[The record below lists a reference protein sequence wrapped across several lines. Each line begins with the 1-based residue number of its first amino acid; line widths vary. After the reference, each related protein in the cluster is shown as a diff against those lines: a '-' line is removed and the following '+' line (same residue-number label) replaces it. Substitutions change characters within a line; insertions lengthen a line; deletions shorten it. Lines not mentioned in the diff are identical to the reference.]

1 MATAIGAHLSP
12 EEFQWRMEDLASQAA
27 LEKIYA
33 TEAAIEA
40 SLEADYLYAEYTVMK
55 EGGDI
60 NDLAELYMEAEQA
73 ATENIV
79 GLFRKIINW
88 ITRNVSRFMNWIG
101 GLFGGGTVD
110 PGQRA
115 VVNEYDRNIGN
126 LIIDKFKQ
134 IKDAVDKF
142 ITALEQKTGI
152 DLKDVLGILTSC
164 GLGFLAGSKFEAH
177 KKKNDKG
184 VTIEITGADVNTM
197 RQRLD
202 PILKWI
208 NKTVKRLQNIVEKYK
223 DNVAL
228 NKENFKKKNEQK
240 QANAQAT
247 ANQPEA
253 KPVENAGT
261 NTGSDTTESVSLDA
275 SVSVDDLFGYITERE
290 RTDAQ
295 AKAMKAGKAPAS
307 GNKTPVAVD
316 RSKGSTPTTG
326 NAPAAQAQNNSGT
339 GNNNQP
345 TTNNN
350 NAQNTGT
357 QTQPT
362 SGSTAGQNTGT
373 QTQTASGTTTGQTT
387 GSQTSTSSNSNA
399 QQTGNNNTSTSDSST
414 GTTSGSSSETPADDK
429 KEKDITAAQTAAS
442 YALAIVQTLRDV
454 VVGIMRSFRSV
465 LSSFGNKVKATKS
478 EKNAEKA
485 QQNENPDQE
494 QNEAQDDENPD
505 DENTEEPTKKEKK
518 KKRKIFGR
526 KKNKKNKGEESGEQP
541 ANQEPTEGQTQEST
555 RELFGIDESEFDYL
569 MEMTEEEEA
578 EIAYLAANL

>member
-73 ATENIV
+73 ATENKI

-126 LIIDKFKQ
+126 LIIDKFNQ
-134 IKDAVDKF
+134 IKEAIDKF
-142 ITALEQKTGI
+142 VTALEQKTGI
-152 DLKDVLGILTSC
+152 DLKDILGILTSC

-184 VTIEITGADVNTM
+184 VTIEITGADINTI

-223 DNVAL
+223 DNVAQ
-228 NKENFKKKNEQK
+228 NKENFKKKNEQR

-253 KPVENAGT
+253 KPTENAGT
-261 NTGSDTTESVSLDA
+261 NTGSETAESVSLDA
-275 SVSVDDLFGYITERE
+275 SVSVDDLFGYITEA
-290 RTDAQ
+290 D
-295 AKAMKAGKAPAS
+295 K
-307 GNKTPVAVD
+307 
-316 RSKGSTPTTG
+316 SKKSTPTTG

-357 QTQPT
+357 QAQPT

-373 QTQTASGTTTGQTT
+373 KTQTTSATTTGQTN
-387 GSQTSTSSNSNA
+387 GSQTSTNSNSNA
-399 QQTGNNNTSTSDSST
+399 QQTGNNNTSTGSSST
-414 GTTSGSSSETPADDK
+414 GTTTGASSEAPADDK
-429 KEKDITAAQTAAS
+429 KEKDITTAQTAAS

-454 VVGIMRSFRSV
+454 VVGIMKSFRSV
-465 LSSFGNKVKATKS
+465 LSSFGNKVKATKA

-494 QNEAQDDENPD
+494 QNEDQGDENPD
-505 DENTEEPTKKEKK
+505 DEGTEEPPKKEKK

-541 ANQEPTEGQTQEST
+541 ANQDQTEGQTQEST

>member
-73 ATENIV
+73 ATENKI

-126 LIIDKFKQ
+126 LIIDKFNQ
-134 IKDAVDKF
+134 IKEAIDKF
-142 ITALEQKTGI
+142 VTALEQKTGI
-152 DLKDVLGILTSC
+152 DLKDILGILTSC

-184 VTIEITGADVNTM
+184 VTIEITGADINTI

-223 DNVAL
+223 DNVAQ
-228 NKENFKKKNEQK
+228 NKENFKKKNEQR

-253 KPVENAGT
+253 KPTENTGT
-261 NTGSDTTESVSLDA
+261 NTGSEKTESVSLDA
-275 SVSVDDLFGYITERE
+275 SVSVDDLFGYITEA
-290 RTDAQ
+290 D
-295 AKAMKAGKAPAS
+295 K
-307 GNKTPVAVD
+307 
-316 RSKGSTPTTG
+316 SKKSTPTTG

-357 QTQPT
+357 QAQPT

-373 QTQTASGTTTGQTT
+373 KTQTTSATTTGQTN
-387 GSQTSTSSNSNA
+387 GSQTSTNSNPNA
-399 QQTGNNNTSTSDSST
+399 QQTGNNNTST
-414 GTTSGSSSETPADDK
+414 GSSSAGTTTRASSEAPADDK
-429 KEKDITAAQTAAS
+429 KEKDITTAQTAAS

-454 VVGIMRSFRSV
+454 VVGIMKSFRSV
-465 LSSFGNKVKATKS
+465 LSSFGNKVKATKA

-494 QNEAQDDENPD
+494 QNEDQGDENPD
-505 DENTEEPTKKEKK
+505 DEGTEEPPKKEKK

-541 ANQEPTEGQTQEST
+541 ANQDQTEGQTQEST

>member
-60 NDLAELYMEAEQA
+60 DDLAELYMEAEKA
-73 ATENIV
+73 ANENKV
-79 GLFRKIINW
+79 GLFRKIIDW
-88 ITRNVSRFMNWIG
+88 ITRNVSRFVNWIG
-101 GLFGGGTVD
+101 SLFGGGTVD
-110 PGQRA
+110 PGQKA
-115 VVNEYDRNIGN
+115 AVNEFDRNLGN
-126 LIIDKFKQ
+126 IIIDKFKD
-134 IKDAVDKF
+134 IKAAVDKF

-152 DLKDVLGILTSC
+152 DLSAVLGILGSC

-208 NKTVKRLQNIVEKYK
+208 NKTVKRLKNIVETYK
-223 DNVAL
+223 GNVAQ

-240 QANAQAT
+240 KANGQPAT
-247 ANQPEA
+247 NQPEA
-253 KPVENAGT
+253 TPTENAGT
-261 NTGSDTTESVSLDA
+261 NTGTETAESVALDA
-275 SVSVDDLFGYITERE
+275 SVNVDDLFGYITERK
-290 RTDAQ
+290 RTDDQ
-295 AKAMKAGKAPAS
+295 AKAMQPGKAPAS
-307 GNKTPVAVD
+307 GNKPALAVD
-316 RSKGSTPTTG
+316 RSKGSTSSAG
-326 NAPAAQAQNNSGT
+326 NASATPAQNTSGT

-350 NAQNTGT
+350 AQNTGT
-357 QTQPT
+357 QPQTT
-362 SGSTAGQNTGT
+362 SA
-373 QTQTASGTTTGQTT
+373 TTTGQTS
-387 GSQTSTSSNSNA
+387 GSQTSTGSNSNA
-399 QQTGNNNTSTSDSST
+399 QQTGNNTSTGSSST
-414 GTTSGSSSETPADDK
+414 GTTTGASSEAPSDDK

-442 YALAIVQTLRDV
+442 YALAIAQTLRDV
-454 VVGIMRSFRSV
+454 VVGIMTSFRSI
-465 LSSFGNKVKATKS
+465 LSSFGNKIKATKS

-485 QQNENPDQE
+485 QQAENPDQE
-494 QNEAQDDENPD
+494 QSENQ
-505 DENTEEPTKKEKK
+505 EEPKKRKK
-518 KKRKIFGR
+518 KKRKIFGK
-526 KKNKKNKGEESGEQP
+526 KKNTDDSIAEVEDENFEDESGEQ
-541 ANQEPTEGQTQEST
+541 AGQQQTQEST

>member
-12 EEFQWRMEDLASQAA
+12 EEFQWRMEELASQAS

-33 TEAAIEA
+33 AEAAIEA
-40 SLEADYLYAEYTVMK
+40 NLEADYLYAEYTVMK

-73 ATENIV
+73 ATENKV

-115 VVNEYDRNIGN
+115 VVNEYDRNTGN

-134 IKDAVDKF
+134 IKDAIDKF

-223 DNVAL
+223 GNVAQ
-228 NKENFKKKNEQK
+228 NKENFKKKNEQR
-240 QANAQAT
+240 QATAQAT
-247 ANQPEA
+247 PNQPEA
-253 KPVENAGT
+253 KPTENAGT
-261 NTGSDTTESVSLDA
+261 NTGSETAESVSLDA

-290 RTDAQ
+290 STDVQ
-295 AKAMKAGKAPAS
+295 AKRMKAGKAPAS
-307 GNKTPVAVD
+307 GNKTAVAVD
-316 RSKGSTPTTG
+316 RSKESTPTTG

-345 TTNNN
+345 TTNN

-387 GSQTSTSSNSNA
+387 GSQTSTNSNSNA

-429 KEKDITAAQTAAS
+429 KEKEITAAQTAAS

-454 VVGIMRSFRSV
+454 VVGIMKSFRSV

-494 QNEAQDDENPD
+494 QNEDQNDENPD

-541 ANQEPTEGQTQEST
+541 TNQEQTEGQTQEST

-569 MEMTEEEEA
+569 IEMTEEEEA
-578 EIAYLAANL
+578 EIAYLAENL

>member
-40 SLEADYLYAEYTVMK
+40 NLEADYLYAEYTVMK

-73 ATENIV
+73 ATENKV

-115 VVNEYDRNIGN
+115 VVNEYDRNTGN

-134 IKDAVDKF
+134 IKDAIDKF

-152 DLKDVLGILTSC
+152 DLKDVLGILGSC

-223 DNVAL
+223 VNVAQ

-247 ANQPEA
+247 TNQPA
-253 KPVENAGT
+253 ATPAENAGT
-261 NTGSDTTESVSLDA
+261 NTGSETTESVSVDA
-275 SVSVDDLFGYITERE
+275 SVSVDDLFGYITEA
-290 RTDAQ
+290 D
-295 AKAMKAGKAPAS
+295 K
-307 GNKTPVAVD
+307 
-316 RSKGSTPTTG
+316 SKKSTQTTG
-326 NAPAAQAQNNSGT
+326 NAQAAQAQNNSGT

-362 SGSTAGQNTGT
+362 SGSTAVQNTGT
-373 QTQTASGTTTGQTT
+373 QTQTTSGTTTGQTN
-387 GSQTSTSSNSNA
+387 GSQTSTGSKSNA
-399 QQTGNNNTSTSDSST
+399 QQTGNNNTSTGGSST
-414 GTTSGSSSETPADDK
+414 GTTSGSSPETPADDK
-429 KEKDITAAQTAAS
+429 NEKDITTAQTAAS

-454 VVGIMRSFRSV
+454 VVGIMKSFRSV

-494 QNEAQDDENPD
+494 QNDENPD

-541 ANQEPTEGQTQEST
+541 ANQEQTEGQTQEST

-569 MEMTEEEEA
+569 MDMTEDEEA

>member
-12 EEFQWRMEDLASQAA
+12 EEFQWRMEELASQAS

-33 TEAAIEA
+33 AEAAIEA

-60 NDLAELYMEAEQA
+60 DDLAELYMEAEKA
-73 ATENIV
+73 ATENKV
-79 GLFRKIINW
+79 GLFRKIIDW
-88 ITRNVSRFMNWIG
+88 ITRNVSRFVNWIG
-101 GLFGGGTVD
+101 SLFGGGAVD
-110 PGQRA
+110 PGQKA
-115 VVNEYDRNIGN
+115 AVNEFDRNIGN
-126 LIIDKFKQ
+126 LIIDKFKD
-134 IKDAVDKF
+134 IKAAVDKF

-152 DLKDVLGILTSC
+152 DLGAVLGILTSG

-208 NKTVKRLQNIVEKYK
+208 NKTVKRLQNVVEKYK
-223 DNVAL
+223 ENVAQ

-253 KPVENAGT
+253 KPTENTGT
-261 NTGSDTTESVSLDA
+261 NTGSEKTESVSLDA
-275 SVSVDDLFGYITERE
+275 SVSVDDLFGYITEA
-290 RTDAQ
+290 D
-295 AKAMKAGKAPAS
+295 K
-307 GNKTPVAVD
+307 
-316 RSKGSTPTTG
+316 SKKSTPTTG

-345 TTNNN
+345 TTNDN

-362 SGSTAGQNTGT
+362 SGSTTGQNTGT
-373 QTQTASGTTTGQTT
+373 QTQTTSATTTGQTN
-387 GSQTSTSSNSNA
+387 GSQTSTNSNPNA
-399 QQTGNNNTSTSDSST
+399 QQTGNNNTST
-414 GTTSGSSSETPADDK
+414 GSSSAGTTTRASSEAPADDK
-429 KEKDITAAQTAAS
+429 KEKDITTAQEAAS
-442 YALAIVQTLRDV
+442 YALAIAQTLRDV
-454 VVGIMRSFRSV
+454 VVGIMKSFRSV
-465 LSSFGNKVKATKS
+465 LSSFGNKIKATKS

-485 QQNENPDQE
+485 QQAENPDQE
-494 QNEAQDDENPD
+494 QSENQ
-505 DENTEEPTKKEKK
+505 EEPKKKKK
-518 KKRKIFGR
+518 KKRKIFGK
-526 KKNKKNKGEESGEQP
+526 KKNTDDNIAEVEDENFEDESGEQP
-541 ANQEPTEGQTQEST
+541 ANQEQTEGT

-578 EIAYLAANL
+578 EIAYLAENL

>member
-73 ATENIV
+73 ATENKV
-79 GLFRKIINW
+79 GLFRKIIDW
-88 ITRNVSRFMNWIG
+88 ITRNVSRFVNWIG
-101 GLFGGGTVD
+101 SLFGGGAVD
-110 PGQRA
+110 PGQKA
-115 VVNEYDRNIGN
+115 AVNEFDRNIGN
-126 LIIDKFKQ
+126 LIIDKFKD
-134 IKDAVDKF
+134 IKAAVDKF

-152 DLKDVLGILTSC
+152 DLGAVLGILTSG

-208 NKTVKRLQNIVEKYK
+208 NKTVKRLQNVVEKYK
-223 DNVAL
+223 ENVAQ

-253 KPVENAGT
+253 KPTENTGT
-261 NTGSDTTESVSLDA
+261 NTGSEKTESVSLDA
-275 SVSVDDLFGYITERE
+275 SVSVDDLFGYITEA
-290 RTDAQ
+290 D
-295 AKAMKAGKAPAS
+295 K
-307 GNKTPVAVD
+307 
-316 RSKGSTPTTG
+316 SKKSTPTTG

-345 TTNNN
+345 TTNDN

-362 SGSTAGQNTGT
+362 SGSTTGQNTGT
-373 QTQTASGTTTGQTT
+373 QTQTTSATTTGQTN
-387 GSQTSTSSNSNA
+387 GSQTSTNSNPNA
-399 QQTGNNNTSTSDSST
+399 QQTGNNNTST
-414 GTTSGSSSETPADDK
+414 GSSSAGTTTRASSEAPADDK
-429 KEKDITAAQTAAS
+429 KEKDITTAQEAAS
-442 YALAIVQTLRDV
+442 YALAIAQTLRDV
-454 VVGIMRSFRSV
+454 VVGIMKSFRSV
-465 LSSFGNKVKATKS
+465 LSSFGNKIKATKS

-485 QQNENPDQE
+485 QQAENPDQE
-494 QNEAQDDENPD
+494 QSENQ
-505 DENTEEPTKKEKK
+505 EEPKKKKK
-518 KKRKIFGR
+518 KKRKIFGK
-526 KKNKKNKGEESGEQP
+526 KKNTDDNIAEVEDENFEDESGEQP
-541 ANQEPTEGQTQEST
+541 ANQEQTEGT

-578 EIAYLAANL
+578 EIAYLAENL

>member
-73 ATENIV
+73 ATENKV

-115 VVNEYDRNIGN
+115 VVNEYDRNTGN

-134 IKDAVDKF
+134 IKDAIDKF

-208 NKTVKRLQNIVEKYK
+208 NKTVKRLKNIVETYK
-223 DNVAL
+223 GNVAQ

-240 QANAQAT
+240 KANGQPAT
-247 ANQPEA
+247 NQPEA
-253 KPVENAGT
+253 KPTENTGTNAGSET
-261 NTGSDTTESVSLDA
+261 AESVALDA
-275 SVSVDDLFGYITERE
+275 SVSVDDLFGYITEGK

-295 AKAMKAGKAPAS
+295 AKAMQPGKAPAS
-307 GNKTPVAVD
+307 GNKPALAVD
-316 RSKGSTPTTG
+316 RSKGSTPSAG
-326 NAPAAQAQNNSGT
+326 NASATPAQNTSGT

-350 NAQNTGT
+350 AQNTGT
-357 QTQPT
+357 QTQTT
-362 SGSTAGQNTGT
+362 SA
-373 QTQTASGTTTGQTT
+373 TTTGQTN
-387 GSQTSTSSNSNA
+387 GSQTSTGSNSNA
-399 QQTGNNNTSTSDSST
+399 QQTANNTSTGSSST
-414 GTTSGSSSETPADDK
+414 GTTTGQTGNNTSTGSSSTGTTTGASSEAPSDDK
-429 KEKDITAAQTAAS
+429 KEKDITTAQTAAS
-442 YALAIVQTLRDV
+442 YALAIAQTLRDV
-454 VVGIMRSFRSV
+454 VVGIMTSFRSI
-465 LSSFGNKVKATKS
+465 LSSFGNKIKATKS

-485 QQNENPDQE
+485 QQAENPDQE
-494 QNEAQDDENPD
+494 QSENQ
-505 DENTEEPTKKEKK
+505 EEPKKKKK
-518 KKRKIFGR
+518 KKRKIFGK
-526 KKNKKNKGEESGEQP
+526 KKNTDDSIAEVEDENFEDESGEP
-541 ANQEPTEGQTQEST
+541 AGQQQTQEST

>member
-60 NDLAELYMEAEQA
+60 DDLAELYMEAEKA
-73 ATENIV
+73 ATENKV
-79 GLFRKIINW
+79 GLFRKIIDW
-88 ITRNVSRFMNWIG
+88 ITRNVSRFVNWIG
-101 GLFGGGTVD
+101 SLFGGGTVD
-110 PGQRA
+110 PGQKA
-115 VVNEYDRNIGN
+115 AVNEFDRNLGN
-126 LIIDKFKQ
+126 IIIDKFND
-134 IKDAVDKF
+134 IKAAIDKF
-142 ITALEQKTGI
+142 VTALEQKTGI
-152 DLKDVLGILTSC
+152 DLTGVFGILGSC
-164 GLGFLAGSKFEAH
+164 SLGFLAGSKFEAH
-177 KKKNDKG
+177 RKKNDKG

-208 NKTVKRLQNIVEKYK
+208 NKTVKRLKNIVETYK
-223 DNVAL
+223 GNVAQ

-240 QANAQAT
+240 KANGQPAT
-247 ANQPEA
+247 NQPEA
-253 KPVENAGT
+253 KPTENAGT
-261 NTGSDTTESVSLDA
+261 NTGSETAESVSLDA

-295 AKAMKAGKAPAS
+295 AKAVQAGKAPAS
-307 GNKTPVAVD
+307 GNRTAVAVD
-316 RSKGSTPTTG
+316 RSKGSTASAG
-326 NAPAAQAQNNSGT
+326 NASATPAQNTSGT

-350 NAQNTGT
+350 AQNTGT
-357 QTQPT
+357 QPQTT
-362 SGSTAGQNTGT
+362 SA
-373 QTQTASGTTTGQTT
+373 TTTGQTN
-387 GSQTSTSSNSNA
+387 GSQTSTGSNSNA
-399 QQTGNNNTSTSDSST
+399 QQTGNNTSTGSSST
-414 GTTSGSSSETPADDK
+414 GTTTGQTGNNTSTGSSSTGTTTGASSETPSDDK
-429 KEKDITAAQTAAS
+429 KEKDITAAQEAAS
-442 YALAIVQTLRDV
+442 YALAIAQTLRDV
-454 VVGIMRSFRSV
+454 VVGIMTSFRSI
-465 LSSFGNKVKATKS
+465 LSSFGNKIKKTKS

-485 QQNENPDQE
+485 QQAENPDQE
-494 QNEAQDDENPD
+494 QSENQ
-505 DENTEEPTKKEKK
+505 EEPKKKKK
-518 KKRKIFGR
+518 KKRKIFGK
-526 KKNKKNKGEESGEQP
+526 KKNTDDSIAEVEDENFEDESGEQ
-541 ANQEPTEGQTQEST
+541 AGQQQTQEST

>member
-73 ATENIV
+73 ATENKV

-101 GLFGGGTVD
+101 SLFGGGTVD
-110 PGQRA
+110 PGQKA
-115 VVNEYDRNIGN
+115 GVNEFDRNIGN
-126 LIIDKFKQ
+126 LIIEKFKDV
-134 IKDAVDKF
+134 KEAVDKF
-142 ITALEQKTGI
+142 VTALEQKTGI
-152 DLKDVLGILTSC
+152 DLKAVLGILSSC
-164 GLGFLAGSKFEAH
+164 SLGFLAGSKFEAY

-208 NKTVKRLQNIVEKYK
+208 NKTVKRLQNVVEKYR
-223 DNVAL
+223 DNVAQ
-228 NKENFKKKNEQK
+228 NKENFKKKNEQRR
-240 QANAQAT
+240 ATAQAT

-253 KPVENAGT
+253 KPAENAAT
-261 NTGSDTTESVSLDA
+261 NTGSEKTESVSVDA
-275 SVSVDDLFGYITERE
+275 SVSVDDLFGYITER
-290 RTDAQ
+290 
-295 AKAMKAGKAPAS
+295 K
-307 GNKTPVAVD
+307 
-316 RSKGSTPTTG
+316 STPTTG

-350 NAQNTGT
+350 AQNTGT

-362 SGSTAGQNTGT
+362 SGSTAGQNAGA
-373 QTQTASGTTTGQTT
+373 QTQTTSATTTGQTN

-399 QQTGNNNTSTSDSST
+399 QQTVNNNTSTGSSST
-414 GTTSGSSSETPADDK
+414 GTTTVASPEAPADDK
-429 KEKDITAAQTAAS
+429 KEKDITTAQTAAS

-454 VVGIMRSFRSV
+454 VVGIMKSFRSV

-494 QNEAQDDENPD
+494 QNEEQNDENPD

-526 KKNKKNKGEESGEQP
+526 KKNKKNKGDESGEQP
-541 ANQEPTEGQTQEST
+541 ANQGQPPQNQGQQQTEEST

-578 EIAYLAANL
+578 EIAYLAENL

>member
-73 ATENIV
+73 ATENKV

-88 ITRNVSRFMNWIG
+88 ITRNVKRFMNWIG

-115 VVNEYDRNIGN
+115 VVNEFDRSTGN
-126 LIIDKFKQ
+126 LIIEKFKQ

-142 ITALEQKTGI
+142 VTALEQKTGI
-152 DLKDVLGILTSC
+152 DLRGVLGILGSC

-208 NKTVKRLQNIVEKYK
+208 NKTVERLQKVVKMYEE
-223 DNVAL
+223 NVAQ

-240 QANAQAT
+240 RANAQAT
-247 ANQPEA
+247 ANQSEA
-253 KPVENAGT
+253 KPAENAET
-261 NTGSDTTESVSLDA
+261 NTGSETTEYVSVDA
-275 SVSVDDLFGYITERE
+275 SVSVDDLFGYITEA
-290 RTDAQ
+290 D
-295 AKAMKAGKAPAS
+295 
-307 GNKTPVAVD
+307 KT
-316 RSKGSTPTTG
+316 KKSTSNTG

-350 NAQNTGT
+350 NAQNTGNNNQSTTNNNAKTTESQT
-357 QTQPT
+357 QTT
-362 SGSTAGQNTGT
+362 TGSTAGQNTGT
-373 QTQTASGTTTGQTT
+373 QTQTASGTTTGQTA
-387 GSQTSTSSNSNA
+387 GSQTSTNSNSNA

-414 GTTSGSSSETPADDK
+414 GTTSGSSPETPADDK

-442 YALAIVQTLRDV
+442 YALAIAQTLRDV

-465 LSSFGNKVKATKS
+465 LSSFGTKVKATKS
-478 EKNAEKA
+478 EKKAEKA

-494 QNEAQDDENPD
+494 QTEDQQDENPD
-505 DENTEEPTKKEKK
+505 QDQNENQDEPTKKEKK

-541 ANQEPTEGQTQEST
+541 DNQGQTEGQTQENT

-578 EIAYLAANL
+578 EIAYLAENL

>member
-73 ATENIV
+73 ATENKV

-88 ITRNVSRFMNWIG
+88 ITRNVSRFMNWLG

-208 NKTVKRLQNIVEKYK
+208 NKTVKRLQNVVEKYK
-223 DNVAL
+223 ENVAQ
-228 NKENFKKKNEQK
+228 NKENFKKKNEQR
-240 QANAQAT
+240 QATAQAT
-247 ANQPEA
+247 PNQPEA
-253 KPVENAGT
+253 KPAENAAT
-261 NTGSDTTESVSLDA
+261 NTGSEKTESVSVDA
-275 SVSVDDLFGYITERE
+275 SVSVDDLFGYITER
-290 RTDAQ
+290 
-295 AKAMKAGKAPAS
+295 K
-307 GNKTPVAVD
+307 
-316 RSKGSTPTTG
+316 STPTTG

-350 NAQNTGT
+350 AQNTGT

-362 SGSTAGQNTGT
+362 SGSTAGQNAGA
-373 QTQTASGTTTGQTT
+373 QTQTTSATTTGQTN

-399 QQTGNNNTSTSDSST
+399 QQTVNNNTSTGSSST
-414 GTTSGSSSETPADDK
+414 GTTTVASPEAPADDKKEDDK
-429 KEKDITAAQTAAS
+429 KEKDITTAQTAAS
-442 YALAIVQTLRDV
+442 YALAIVQSLRDV
-454 VVGIMRSFRSV
+454 VVGIMKSFRSV

-494 QNEAQDDENPD
+494 QNGDQGDENPD

-541 ANQEPTEGQTQEST
+541 ANQEQTEGQTQEST

>member
-40 SLEADYLYAEYTVMK
+40 NLEADYLYAEYTVMK

-73 ATENIV
+73 ATENKV

-115 VVNEYDRNIGN
+115 VVNEYDRNTGN

-134 IKDAVDKF
+134 IKDAIDKF

-152 DLKDVLGILTSC
+152 DLKDVLGILGSC

-223 DNVAL
+223 VNVAQ

-247 ANQPEA
+247 TNQPA
-253 KPVENAGT
+253 ATPAENAGT
-261 NTGSDTTESVSLDA
+261 NTGSETTESVSVDA
-275 SVSVDDLFGYITERE
+275 SVSVDDLFGYITEA
-290 RTDAQ
+290 D
-295 AKAMKAGKAPAS
+295 K
-307 GNKTPVAVD
+307 
-316 RSKGSTPTTG
+316 SKKSTQTTG
-326 NAPAAQAQNNSGT
+326 NAQAAQAQNNSGT

-362 SGSTAGQNTGT
+362 SGSTAVQNTGT
-373 QTQTASGTTTGQTT
+373 QTQTTSGTTTGQTN
-387 GSQTSTSSNSNA
+387 GSQTSTGSKSNA
-399 QQTGNNNTSTSDSST
+399 QQTGNNNTSTGGSST
-414 GTTSGSSSETPADDK
+414 GTTSGSSPETPADDK
-429 KEKDITAAQTAAS
+429 NEKDITTAQTAAS

-454 VVGIMRSFRSV
+454 VVGIMKSFRSV

-494 QNEAQDDENPD
+494 QNEEQNDENPD

-541 ANQEPTEGQTQEST
+541 ANQEQTEGQTQEST

-569 MEMTEEEEA
+569 MDMTEDEEA

>member
-73 ATENIV
+73 ATENKV

-115 VVNEYDRNIGN
+115 VVNKFDRNIGN
-126 LIIDKFKQ
+126 LIIEKFKDV
-134 IKDAVDKF
+134 KEAVDKF
-142 ITALEQKTGI
+142 VTALEQKTGI
-152 DLKDVLGILTSC
+152 DLSAVIGILGSC
-164 GLGFLAGSKFEAH
+164 SLGFLAGSKFEAY

-208 NKTVKRLQNIVEKYK
+208 NKTVKRLQNVVEKYK
-223 DNVAL
+223 ENVAQ

-240 QANAQAT
+240 QATAQAT
-247 ANQPEA
+247 PNQPEA
-253 KPVENAGT
+253 KPAENAVT
-261 NTGSDTTESVSLDA
+261 NTGSEKTESVSVDA
-275 SVSVDDLFGYITERE
+275 SVSVDDLFGYITER
-290 RTDAQ
+290 
-295 AKAMKAGKAPAS
+295 K
-307 GNKTPVAVD
+307 
-316 RSKGSTPTTG
+316 STPTTG

-350 NAQNTGT
+350 AQNTGT

-362 SGSTAGQNTGT
+362 SGSTAGQNAGA
-373 QTQTASGTTTGQTT
+373 QTQTTSATTTGQTN

-399 QQTGNNNTSTSDSST
+399 QQTVNNNTSTGSSST
-414 GTTSGSSSETPADDK
+414 GTTTVASPEAPADDKKEDDK
-429 KEKDITAAQTAAS
+429 KEKDITTAQTAAS

-454 VVGIMRSFRSV
+454 VVGIMKSFRSV

-494 QNEAQDDENPD
+494 QNEEQNDENPD

-526 KKNKKNKGEESGEQP
+526 KKNKKNKGDESGEQP
-541 ANQEPTEGQTQEST
+541 ANQDQTEGQTQEST

>member
-60 NDLAELYMEAEQA
+60 DDLAELYMEAEKA
-73 ATENIV
+73 ANENKV
-79 GLFRKIINW
+79 GLFRKIIDW
-88 ITRNVSRFMNWIG
+88 ITRNVSRFVNWIG
-101 GLFGGGTVD
+101 SRFGGGTVD
-110 PGQRA
+110 PGQKA
-115 VVNEYDRNIGN
+115 AVNEFDRNLGN
-126 LIIDKFKQ
+126 IIIDKFKD
-134 IKDAVDKF
+134 IKAAVDKF

-152 DLKDVLGILTSC
+152 DLSAVLGILGSC

-208 NKTVKRLQNIVEKYK
+208 NKTVKRLKNIVETYK
-223 DNVAL
+223 GNVAQ

-240 QANAQAT
+240 KANGQPAT
-247 ANQPEA
+247 NQPEA
-253 KPVENAGT
+253 TPTENAGT
-261 NTGSDTTESVSLDA
+261 NTGTETAESVALDA
-275 SVSVDDLFGYITERE
+275 SVNVDDLFGYITERK
-290 RTDAQ
+290 RTDDQ
-295 AKAMKAGKAPAS
+295 AKAMQPGKAPAS
-307 GNKTPVAVD
+307 GNKPALAVD
-316 RSKGSTPTTG
+316 RSKGSTSSAG
-326 NAPAAQAQNNSGT
+326 NASATPAQNTSGT

-350 NAQNTGT
+350 AQNTGT
-357 QTQPT
+357 QPQTT
-362 SGSTAGQNTGT
+362 SA
-373 QTQTASGTTTGQTT
+373 TTTGQTS
-387 GSQTSTSSNSNA
+387 GSQTSTGSNSNA
-399 QQTGNNNTSTSDSST
+399 QQTGNNTSTGSSST
-414 GTTSGSSSETPADDK
+414 GTTTGASSEAPSDDK

-442 YALAIVQTLRDV
+442 YALAIAQTLRDV
-454 VVGIMRSFRSV
+454 VVGIMTSFRSI
-465 LSSFGNKVKATKS
+465 LSSFGNKIKATKS

-485 QQNENPDQE
+485 QQAENPDQE
-494 QNEAQDDENPD
+494 QSENQ
-505 DENTEEPTKKEKK
+505 EEPKKRKK
-518 KKRKIFGR
+518 KKRKIFGK
-526 KKNKKNKGEESGEQP
+526 KKNTDDSIAEVEDENFEDESGEQ
-541 ANQEPTEGQTQEST
+541 AGQQQTQEST

>member
-12 EEFQWRMEDLASQAA
+12 EEFQWRMEDLVSQAA

-73 ATENIV
+73 ATENKV

-115 VVNEYDRNIGN
+115 VVNKFDRNIGN
-126 LIIDKFKQ
+126 LIIEKFKDV
-134 IKDAVDKF
+134 KEAVDKF
-142 ITALEQKTGI
+142 VTALEQKTGI
-152 DLKDVLGILTSC
+152 DLSAVIGILGSC
-164 GLGFLAGSKFEAH
+164 SLGFLAGSKFEAY

-208 NKTVKRLQNIVEKYK
+208 NKTVKRLQNVVEKYK
-223 DNVAL
+223 ENVAQ

-240 QANAQAT
+240 QANAQAAAT
-247 ANQPEA
+247 QPEA
-253 KPVENAGT
+253 KPTESAET
-261 NTGSDTTESVSLDA
+261 NTGSETAESVSVDA

-307 GNKTPVAVD
+307 GNKTAVAVD
-316 RSKGSTPTTG
+316 KSKKSTPATG

-350 NAQNTGT
+350 NAQNTGA

-373 QTQTASGTTTGQTT
+373 QTQTTSGTTTGQTT
-387 GSQTSTSSNSNA
+387 GSQTSTNSNSNA

-414 GTTSGSSSETPADDK
+414 GTASGSSSETPADDK
-429 KEKDITAAQTAAS
+429 KEKDITAAQQAAS
-442 YALAIVQTLRDV
+442 YALAIAQTLRDV

-465 LSSFGNKVKATKS
+465 LSSFGTKVKATKS

-494 QNEAQDDENPD
+494 QNEDQGDENPD

-526 KKNKKNKGEESGEQP
+526 KKNKKNKDEESGEQP
-541 ANQEPTEGQTQEST
+541 ANQEQTEGQTQEST

-569 MEMTEEEEA
+569 MEMTEEEEE
-578 EIAYLAANL
+578 EIAYLAENL

>member
-73 ATENIV
+73 ATENKV

-115 VVNEYDRNIGN
+115 VVNKFDRNIGN
-126 LIIDKFKQ
+126 LIIEKFKDV
-134 IKDAVDKF
+134 KEAVDKF
-142 ITALEQKTGI
+142 VTALEQKTGI
-152 DLKDVLGILTSC
+152 DLSAVIGILGSC
-164 GLGFLAGSKFEAH
+164 SLGFLAGSKFEAY

-208 NKTVKRLQNIVEKYK
+208 NKTVKRLQNVVEKYK
-223 DNVAL
+223 ENVAQ

-240 QANAQAT
+240 QANAQAAAT
-247 ANQPEA
+247 QPEA
-253 KPVENAGT
+253 KPTENTGT
-261 NTGSDTTESVSLDA
+261 NTGSEKTESVSLDA
-275 SVSVDDLFGYITERE
+275 SVSVDDLFGYITEA
-290 RTDAQ
+290 D
-295 AKAMKAGKAPAS
+295 K
-307 GNKTPVAVD
+307 
-316 RSKGSTPTTG
+316 SKKSTPTTG

-345 TTNNN
+345 TTNDN

-362 SGSTAGQNTGT
+362 SGSTTGQNTGT
-373 QTQTASGTTTGQTT
+373 QTQTTSATTTGQTN
-387 GSQTSTSSNSNA
+387 GSQTSTNSNPNA
-399 QQTGNNNTSTSDSST
+399 QQTGNNNTST
-414 GTTSGSSSETPADDK
+414 GSSSAGTTTRASSEAPADDK
-429 KEKDITAAQTAAS
+429 KEKDITTAQEAAS
-442 YALAIVQTLRDV
+442 YALAIAQTLRDV
-454 VVGIMRSFRSV
+454 VVGIMKSFRSV
-465 LSSFGNKVKATKS
+465 LSSFGNKIKATKS

-485 QQNENPDQE
+485 QQAENPDQE
-494 QNEAQDDENPD
+494 QSENQ
-505 DENTEEPTKKEKK
+505 EEPKKKKK
-518 KKRKIFGR
+518 KKRKIFGK
-526 KKNKKNKGEESGEQP
+526 KKNTDDNIAEVEDENFEDESGEQP
-541 ANQEPTEGQTQEST
+541 ANQEQTEGQTQEST

-578 EIAYLAANL
+578 EIAYLAENL

>member
-60 NDLAELYMEAEQA
+60 DDLAELYMEAEKA
-73 ATENIV
+73 ATENKV
-79 GLFRKIINW
+79 GLFRKIIDW
-88 ITRNVSRFMNWIG
+88 ITRNVSRFVNWIG
-101 GLFGGGTVD
+101 SLFGGGTVD
-110 PGQRA
+110 PGQKA
-115 VVNEYDRNIGN
+115 AVNEFDRNIGN
-126 LIIDKFKQ
+126 IIIDKFKD
-134 IKDAVDKF
+134 IKAAVDKF

-152 DLKDVLGILTSC
+152 DLSAVLGILGSC

-177 KKKNDKG
+177 RKKNDKG

-208 NKTVKRLQNIVEKYK
+208 NKTVKRLKNIVETYK
-223 DNVAL
+223 GNVAQ

-240 QANAQAT
+240 KANGQPAT
-247 ANQPEA
+247 NQPEA
-253 KPVENAGT
+253 TPTENAGT
-261 NTGSDTTESVSLDA
+261 NTGTETAESVALDA

-295 AKAMKAGKAPAS
+295 KKAMQPGKAPAS
-307 GNKTPVAVD
+307 GNKPALAVD
-316 RSKGSTPTTG
+316 RSKGSTPSVG
-326 NAPAAQAQNNSGT
+326 NASATPAQNTSGT
-339 GNNNQP
+339 GNNNQQ
-345 TTNNN
+345 TTNN

-357 QTQPT
+357 QTQTT
-362 SGSTAGQNTGT
+362 SA
-373 QTQTASGTTTGQTT
+373 TTTGQTN
-387 GSQTSTSSNSNA
+387 GSQTSTGSNSNA
-399 QQTGNNNTSTSDSST
+399 QQTGNNTSTGSSST
-414 GTTSGSSSETPADDK
+414 GTTTGASSEAPSDDK
-429 KEKDITAAQTAAS
+429 KEKDITTAQTAAS
-442 YALAIVQTLRDV
+442 YALAIAQTLRDV
-454 VVGIMRSFRSV
+454 VVGIMTSFRSI
-465 LSSFGNKVKATKS
+465 LSSFGNKIKATKS

-485 QQNENPDQE
+485 QQAENPDQE
-494 QNEAQDDENPD
+494 QGENQ
-505 DENTEEPTKKEKK
+505 EEPKKKKK
-518 KKRKIFGR
+518 KKRKIFGK
-526 KKNKKNKGEESGEQP
+526 KKNTDDSIAEVEDENFEDESGEQ
-541 ANQEPTEGQTQEST
+541 AGQQQTQEST

>member
-73 ATENIV
+73 ATENKV
-79 GLFRKIINW
+79 GLFRKIIDW
-88 ITRNVSRFMNWIG
+88 ITRNVSRFVNWIG
-101 GLFGGGTVD
+101 SLFGGGAVD
-110 PGQRA
+110 PGQKA
-115 VVNEYDRNIGN
+115 AVNEFDRNIGN
-126 LIIDKFKQ
+126 LIIDKFKD
-134 IKDAVDKF
+134 IKAAVDKF

-152 DLKDVLGILTSC
+152 DLGAVLGILTSG

-208 NKTVKRLQNIVEKYK
+208 NKTVKRLQNVVEKYK
-223 DNVAL
+223 ENVAQ

-253 KPVENAGT
+253 KPTENTGT
-261 NTGSDTTESVSLDA
+261 NTGSEKTESVSLDA
-275 SVSVDDLFGYITERE
+275 SVSVDDLFGYITEA
-290 RTDAQ
+290 D
-295 AKAMKAGKAPAS
+295 K
-307 GNKTPVAVD
+307 
-316 RSKGSTPTTG
+316 SKKSTPTTG

-345 TTNNN
+345 TTNDN

-362 SGSTAGQNTGT
+362 SGSTTGQNTGT
-373 QTQTASGTTTGQTT
+373 QTQTTSATTTGQTN
-387 GSQTSTSSNSNA
+387 GSQTSTNSNPNA
-399 QQTGNNNTSTSDSST
+399 QQTGNNNTST
-414 GTTSGSSSETPADDK
+414 GSSSAGTTTRASSEAPADDK
-429 KEKDITAAQTAAS
+429 KEKDITTAQEAAS
-442 YALAIVQTLRDV
+442 YALAIAQTLRDV
-454 VVGIMRSFRSV
+454 VVGIMKSFRSV
-465 LSSFGNKVKATKS
+465 LSSFGNKIKATKS

-485 QQNENPDQE
+485 QQAENPDQE
-494 QNEAQDDENPD
+494 QSENQ
-505 DENTEEPTKKEKK
+505 EEPKKKKK
-518 KKRKIFGR
+518 KKRKIFGK
-526 KKNKKNKGEESGEQP
+526 KKNTDDNIAEVEDENFEDESGEQP
-541 ANQEPTEGQTQEST
+541 ANQEQTQEST